1 MKIIKEINGWN
12 DLEHTLWSG
21 GADTIKD
28 LTCEEIETVLDI
40 LETSLP
46 EENIMTET
54 ELNDFFWFERDTIAE
69 WLGYENF
76 DEIMERNKD

>member
-12 DLEHTLWSG
+12 DLERTLWSG

-54 ELNDFFWFERDTIAE
+54 ELNDFFWFERATIAE
-69 WLGYENF
+69 WLGYNNY
-76 DEIMERNKD
+76 DEIIERNKN

>member
-1 MKIIKEINGWN
+1 MKVIKEINGWN
-12 DLEHTLWSG
+12 DLERTLWSG
-21 GADTIKD
+21 CADTIKD

-40 LETSLP
+40 LETSLS
-46 EENIMTET
+46 EEAIMTET

-76 DEIMERNKD
+76 EEIMERNKD

>member
-1 MKIIKEINGWN
+1 MKVVKEINGWN
-12 DLEHTLWSG
+12 DLEETLWSG

-28 LTCEEIETVLDI
+28 LTCEEIDTVLDM
-40 LETSLP
+40 LESSTT
-46 EENIMTET
+46 EDDIMTET
-54 ELNDFFWFERDTIAE
+54 ELNDFFWFKRDTIAE